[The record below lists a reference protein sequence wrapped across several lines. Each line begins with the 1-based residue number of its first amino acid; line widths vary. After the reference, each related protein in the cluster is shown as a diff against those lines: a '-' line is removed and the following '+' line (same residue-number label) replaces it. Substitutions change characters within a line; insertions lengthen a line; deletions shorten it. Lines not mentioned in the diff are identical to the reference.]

1 MDKVAKVIDIQNDK
15 AILEVK
21 RMSECGDKC
30 SACAGACETPTMR
43 VAIQNTKN
51 AQKGDLVVVKME
63 PASLVQTTFI
73 LYTLP
78 LLLFVAGVFAGMWA
92 AGQMQVAQTE
102 AVGILAGFVGLFLG
116 FVLVRQWSKR
126 QEDGGK
132 DIIVMER
139 VMKHL

>member
-43 VAIQNTKN
+43 VEVRNTQN
-51 AQKGDLVVVKME
+51 AQKGDLVVLKME

-73 LYTLP
+73 LYTIP
-78 LLLFVAGVFAGMWA
+78 LLLFVAGIFAGILA
-92 AGQMQVAQTE
+92 AGQMEIQQAEV
-102 AVGILAGFVGLFLG
+102 VGILTGCIGLVIGFV
-116 FVLVRQWSKR
+116 FVGKWSKG
-126 QEDGGK
+126 QERSGK
-132 DIIVMER
+132 DIIVMDR